1 MSRRFLARAARALLL
16 LGLSTG
22 CYHQYLAV
30 AHPDPEPVAH
40 RKNVNS
46 YLWGLV
52 HSKDSI
58 AVCDRTNAIDQVE
71 LKANVGQSL
80 LSFITLGI
88 FVPRTAVWHCSRPRE
103 GTGDIGL
110 LPGGR

>member
-1 MSRRFLARAARALLL
+1 MSRRFPAGAARALLL

-30 AHPDPEPVAH
+30 AHPDPEPLAH
-40 RKNVNS
+40 RKNVTS

-52 HSKDSI
+52 HSKDSV
-58 AVCDRTNAIDQVE
+58 AVCERTNAIDQIE
-71 LKANVGQSL
+71 LKANVGQAL

-88 FVPRTAVWHCSRPRE
+88 LVPRTAIWHCARPRE
-103 GTGDIGL
+103 GSSDIGL
-110 LPGGR
+110 LTGKR